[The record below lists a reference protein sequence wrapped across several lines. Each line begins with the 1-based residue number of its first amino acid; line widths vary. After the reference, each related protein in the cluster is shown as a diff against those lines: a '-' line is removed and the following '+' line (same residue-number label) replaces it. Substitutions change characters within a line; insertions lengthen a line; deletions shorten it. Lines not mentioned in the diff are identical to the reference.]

1 MITDVEYM
9 QIVSEAYDLSDYATK
24 KKVLFCNEAKKVEN
38 IEFIVNRLYELIKQN
53 CTAIDFGSIPKS
65 KGIVTRIDNYAELV
79 DCINQVHELVRN
91 YKEKTDIVDEIS
103 TALDNIHQR
112 ERQFTKAFT
121 LNIELPIMV
130 YNMTVLA
137 IVSSVS
143 LLLSSCVEYIKNGHD
158 SFSVSFDKVGYYKSK
173 DHVLYQYLTMFN
185 RNCASKSMDKLI
197 DDCIKN
203 NVIAESFEDDSEDL
217 EPVDEI
223 SININMADADR
234 AAKIVDKVNQIAGT
248 NIKSK
253 IKDVASKAWQSKFG
267 RVVTI
272 IIAAGALII
281 LFFKLFKWVATW
293 ILGTRMKIADWFEIQ
308 AEFLQ
313 INAENLKHR
322 DDDKG
327 DDHKKQ
333 VYQNQMKWVERF
345 KNIANKIAISDSK
358 AKKEADSEANKKETP
373 PDSDDGLF

>member
-9 QIVSEAYDLSDYATK
+9 QIVSEAFDLSDYATK
-24 KKVLFCNEAKKVEN
+24 KKVLFCNEAKKVDN
-38 IEFIVNRLYELIKQN
+38 IEFIVTRLYELIKAD
-53 CTAIDFGSIPKS
+53 CTGIDFGSIPKS
-65 KGIVTRIDNYAELV
+65 KGVVTRIDNYADLV

-121 LNIELPIMV
+121 LNIELPIMI
-130 YNMTVLA
+130 YNMTVLG

-203 NVIAESFEDDSEDL
+203 NMIAESVEEDEEL

-223 SININMADADR
+223 SLGYTLKTAGKAVLSGNKEKQAQ
-234 AAKIVDKVNQIAGT
+234 AA
-248 NIKSK
+248 
-253 IKDVASKAWQSKFG
+253 
-267 RVVTI
+267 RVVGKTI
-272 IIAAGALII
+272 VRSIKQHPVVACIIAAGAVII
-281 LFFKLFKWVATW
+281 LFFRYFKYIARWY
-293 ILGTRMKIADWFEIQ
+293 LGTRMKIADWFEIQ

-313 INAENLKHR
+313 INAENLKYR

-345 KNIANKIAISDSK
+345 KNIANKIAISDAK
-358 AKKEADSEANKKETP
+358 AKKEADAEANKKETP

>member
-1 MITDVEYM
+1 
-9 QIVSEAYDLSDYATK
+9 
-24 KKVLFCNEAKKVEN
+24 
-38 IEFIVNRLYELIKQN
+38 
-53 CTAIDFGSIPKS
+53 
-65 KGIVTRIDNYAELV
+65 
-79 DCINQVHELVRN
+79 
-91 YKEKTDIVDEIS
+91 
-103 TALDNIHQR
+103 
-112 ERQFTKAFT
+112 
-121 LNIELPIMV
+121 MV

-313 INAENLKHR
+313 INAENLKYR